1 MNQKFYICKHCGNV
15 IEKVEDKGVPVL
27 CCGEVMKELQ
37 AGIEDAAFEKH
48 IPVYTVEG
56 DTVHVFVGEVE
67 HPMTAE
73 HWIEWVSLK
82 TDKGIQRK
90 YLKPGEKPSVD
101 FKILEGEEV
110 EEVYA
115 YCNLHGLWK
124 TCCSIYDICLYTK
137 CYYSNDDD
145 FFNKISYNNGFYYD

>member
-15 IEKVEDKGVPVL
+15 IEKVED
-27 CCGEVMKELQ
+27 MKELQ

-124 TCCSIYDICLYTK
+124 K
-137 CYYSNDDD
+137 
-145 FFNKISYNNGFYYD
+145 

>member
-15 IEKVEDKGVPVL
+15 IEKVEDKGVPVV

-37 AGIEDAAFEKH
+37 AAFEKH

-124 TCCSIYDICLYTK
+124 K
-137 CYYSNDDD
+137 
-145 FFNKISYNNGFYYD
+145 

>member
-1 MNQKFYICKHCGNV
+1 MYRKEEKAMNQKFYICKHCGNV
-15 IEKVEDKGVPVL
+15 IEKVEDKGVPVV

-37 AGIEDAAFEKH
+37 AGVEDAAFEKH

-124 TCCSIYDICLYTK
+124 K
-137 CYYSNDDD
+137 
-145 FFNKISYNNGFYYD
+145 